1 MEGANVV
8 CRQLGYLSADS
19 ALPRAFFGEGS
30 GVIHLDQVTC
40 EGRESELAFCNHARW
55 GENQCEHGQDT
66 SVVCT
71 APLPKGVMPDG
82 SVRLVGGEAA
92 NLAGRLQVVYQGVWG
107 TVCRDNWL
115 DINSDVACKQLGYRS
130 AHPARPAYDDPDH
143 GSSSPIMLSE
153 VSCSGDEERLVDC
166 SHGGW
171 AVSNCTHDGD
181 VGITCMDTRPTTPGP
196 ETTSRPVDVIT
207 TVKPAIASPTFGKST
222 VNAPSPPPT
231 PHTDAP
237 VFTANSC
244 PSPISRVAEPR
255 SMVTMVTWT
264 DPTATD
270 NVAPTLECTPAS
282 GTNFMIG
289 PTPVTCTATDA
300 VGNEAT
306 PECTF
311 TVTVTVPAKPL
322 PLVVSDN
329 STNHITET
337 TIKLRIAPV
346 SQRNGPVSCVE
357 VTVIRLT
364 DEEGIEGKDP
374 DVLYHPDLLRSFDK
388 AQESTGL
395 PYVAMVFKANDL
407 SESAE
412 IEIGSSGKSSCGG
425 SRRKK
430 RQMLPSHSGE
440 NGPLI
445 PKTKYTAFI
454 RAYVIL
460 DNQMED
466 YITSPLLK
474 PVWTDP
480 SGTGNTAVI
489 AVVSVVS
496 TTLIIALIACGV
508 RVWIRRKKR
517 RNKYSP
523 PKRTSIKMDRIDYDD
538 VSLPED
544 GMTSTVYED
553 VGLPSWA
560 LRWEILWKNLVVDD
574 KVLGQGNF
582 GEVRSGTVNIGGR
595 MTKTAI
601 KILKGHASKTDR
613 EDFMEEFR
621 TMTNIGYHPNVVSLL
636 GACQHEDVLYVA
648 LEYLPNGDL
657 RSYLRTA
664 RSQSESDEGALS
676 SEMLIKFA
684 LDVAKGMNH
693 LSLSGVIHRDLAARN
708 ILLGEQLVA
717 KVSDFGL
724 SRGED
729 TYVQTSTRRVPTR
742 WLAIESLLD
751 RTYTT
756 QSDVWSFG
764 ILLWE
769 IASIG
774 GTPYPAI
781 TTRSL
786 VGRLMEGYR
795 MTKPANCDK
804 QIYSL
809 MLRCWEED
817 PSNRPSFSDLIRIL
831 SKMDEN
837 KIEQTYMAID
847 RAHYENF
854 CVIRPELDDN

>member
-1 MEGANVV
+1 MPCSRWNAGAFRGLRGTDRAAVLLERGGNTAFPAERCTDRYSRSGIPPTSPVNVQSV
-8 CRQLGYLSADS
+8 NLPDTCKISWDRPENENGIIRNYTVYYSAYPRPMSDDTPIDQDNSGMYDINNGSQMTFTFKKSEHAPYSEYQFNIS
-19 ALPRAFFGEGS
+19 ATTVSTGNSSDVGNGS
-30 GVIHLDQVTC
+30 CITPP
-40 EGRESELAFCNHARW
+40 A
-55 GENQCEHGQDT
+55 
-66 SVVCT
+66 
-71 APLPKGVMPDG
+71 APAEG
-82 SVRLVGGEAA
+82 SVRRPVAGEPVSPDREAITSTTFYMA
-92 NLAGRLQVVYQGVWG
+92 VAPADERNGPISCY
-107 TVCRDNWL
+107 
-115 DINSDVACKQLGYRS
+115 DIIVKELLENEDISTL
-130 AHPARPAYDDPDH
+130 DPDRDFPQDQVGTYGDAQVTPGRAYVAFVKQ
-143 GSSSPIMLSE
+143 GSLVYSTVNVKIGSQRASRCGGVASSRRKRQAVYDHTGNNGQLKSDTRYTAFVRAFVKVGDGMEEVYTSSPFMQ
-153 VSCSGDEERLVDC
+153 
-166 SHGGW
+166 
-171 AVSNCTHDGD
+171 
-181 VGITCMDTRPTTPGP
+181 P
-196 ETTSRPVDVIT
+196 IT
-207 TVKPAIASPTFGKST
+207 TVAQPDNT
-222 VNAPSPPPT
+222 V
-231 PHTDAP
+231 
-237 VFTANSC
+237 
-244 PSPISRVAEPR
+244 
-255 SMVTMVTWT
+255 
-264 DPTATD
+264 
-270 NVAPTLECTPAS
+270 
-282 GTNFMIG
+282 
-289 PTPVTCTATDA
+289 
-300 VGNEAT
+300 
-306 PECTF
+306 
-311 TVTVTVPAKPL
+311 
-322 PLVVSDN
+322 
-329 STNHITET
+329 
-337 TIKLRIAPV
+337 
-346 SQRNGPVSCVE
+346 
-357 VTVIRLT
+357 
-364 DEEGIEGKDP
+364 
-374 DVLYHPDLLRSFDK
+374 
-388 AQESTGL
+388 
-395 PYVAMVFKANDL
+395 
-407 SESAE
+407 
-412 IEIGSSGKSSCGG
+412 
-425 SRRKK
+425 
-430 RQMLPSHSGE
+430 
-440 NGPLI
+440 
-445 PKTKYTAFI
+445 
-454 RAYVIL
+454 
-460 DNQMED
+460 
-466 YITSPLLK
+466 
-474 PVWTDP
+474 
-480 SGTGNTAVI
+480 VI
-489 AVVSVVS
+489 AVVFAVGLG
-496 TTLIIALIACGV
+496 TAFLITLTARGV
-508 RVWIRRKKR
+508 RVWRKKR
-517 RNKYSP
+517 RTNHSRP
-523 PKRTSIKMDRIDYDD
+523 ETTAMEMDSIDYDD

-544 GMTSTVYED
+544 GMASAVYED

-601 KILKGHASKTDR
+601 KVLKGHASKTDR

-693 LSLSGVIHRDLAARN
+693 LSVSGVIHRDLAARN

-781 TTRSL
+781 ATRSL

-795 MTKPANCDK
+795 MTKPANCDE

-817 PSNRPSFSDLIRIL
+817 PSNRPSFSDLIHIL
-831 SKMDEN
+831 SKMDDN
-837 KIEQTYMAID
+837 KIEHTYMAID